1 MKFLNGNRLTIAT
14 LALTFATSLLASSP
28 ADAKQ
33 TSLDSRIFQA
43 FEKIDERTNAHERDV
58 VRIRGRLDKLSKR
71 IERMR
76 DDLSNLSSDDNSRE
90 QRQRRQALSS
100 QLINL
105 TAKYLNQAYKRVD
118 AASEVIAANLNDLTK
133 LTKEIRN
140 SDDPSGGVK
149 KLQSRV
155 QRNVAMGRAM
165 RGALLEM
172 RSWAKLDP
180 GLSGRF
186 KSLRRI
192 ALALDRR
199 ITVDKTRVSTNP
211 VSSTGVVKSRRL
223 QVLDQTIDR
232 LGDMYAQA
240 AAEKETLKDLRDEVN
255 VSIQLGRLDMTKEV
269 AERALPNLTLPN
281 EPGGG
286 IKPIQTITQVIQ
298 DLNVSLARRTDIPA
312 VSQAKGAQ
320 SPNDLEIADFSNF

>member
-1 MKFLNGNRLTIAT
+1 MKFINCNRITVAT
-14 LALTFATSLLASSP
+14 LALTFAASFLTALP
-28 ADAKQ
+28 ANAKQ

-43 FEKIDERTNAHERDV
+43 FEKIDERTKANELDV
-58 VRIRGRLDKLSKR
+58 VRMRKRLDKLSKK
-71 IERMR
+71 IEKLR
-76 DDLSNLSSDDNSRE
+76 DDLISLPSDDNSRE
-90 QRQRRQALSS
+90 QRQRRQGLSS
-100 QLINL
+100 QLINS
-105 TAKYLNQAYKRVD
+105 TAKFLNQSYKMVD
-118 AASEVIAANLNDLTK
+118 AASEVIAANLIDLSE

-172 RSWAKLDP
+172 RNWAKIDP

-199 ITVDKTRVSTNP
+199 ITVDKTRVSINHAG
-211 VSSTGVVKSRRL
+211 STGAVKSRRL
-223 QVLDQTIDR
+223 QALDQSIDR
-232 LGDMYAQA
+232 LGDMYARL

-255 VSIQLGRLDMTKEV
+255 ISIQLGRLDITQEV
-269 AERALPNLTLPN
+269 AERALPNLMLPN
-281 EPGGG
+281 EPGSGTQ
-286 IKPIQTITQVIQ
+286 PIQTITDVIEN
-298 DLNVSLARRTDIPA
+298 LNVALARRTDIPA
-312 VSQAKGAQ
+312 VSQAKGKNGL
-320 SPNDLEIADFSNF
+320 NDLEIADFSNF